1 MSHDVSQLKQLGP
14 IDSMGYGM
22 TFGILSDIYIYISI
36 MGMCLGLSLKMGVHP
51 QVMTIFEIGKVL

>member
-1 MSHDVSQLKQLGP
+1 MYVC
-14 IDSMGYGM
+14 IA
-22 TFGILSDIYIYISI
+22 I